1 MQKRLFFFMFL
12 SSLMGASLAFGG
24 YFLLIP
30 KSPYQNIEQ
39 RQQESLKW
47 LIDSSAT
54 VPKGLNFL
62 YASKK
67 VSPAVVHI
75 KTTTIKRRA
84 NYGEDAEIEDMI
96 RQFHGGGMPSY
107 PRQSSG
113 SGVILTDDGYIIT
126 NYHVISEAGQVEVI
140 LNDKRS
146 YIAQLIGKDPST
158 DLALLKIE
166 AKNLAFVPYGNSENL
181 QIGEWVLAIGNPF
194 DLTSTVTAGIVSA
207 KGRNINLLKDQYAIE
222 SFIQTD
228 AAVNPGNSG
237 GALVNLKGELIGIN
251 TAIATQTGYYAGYS
265 FAVPINIVKKVTQ
278 DLMQHGEI
286 QRAILGVSI
295 REIDATLAQELDL
308 QDLDGVYISGVIKN
322 SAASDAGIKVG
333 DVIKKIEGVAI
344 NSAAELQTRI
354 AMHRPGDKVSITF
367 ARKKAL
373 KKTNVIL
380 KNQQGEIKLLGQAPS
395 QEDTVLG
402 AKFREADY
410 LEKQKL
416 GIEYGVKIVWLGNG
430 KLKKYGVKEGFIIT
444 HINNQHIKNPKE
456 LIKIANQHH
465 SPITLDGVYPNGR
478 RDYYAIDG

>member
-1 MQKRLFFFMFL
+1 MFFLMFL
-12 SSLMGASLAFGG
+12 SALMGASMALGG

-30 KSPYQNIEQ
+30 KNPYQNIEQ
-39 RQQESLKW
+39 RQQENLRL

-54 VPKGLNFL
+54 VPEGLNFL
-62 YASKK
+62 YASKR

-75 KTTTIKRRA
+75 KTTTTRRRA
-84 NYGEDAEIEDMI
+84 SYGEDAEIEDMI
-96 RQFHGGGMPSY
+96 RQFHGGTMPSY

-126 NYHVISEAGQVEVI
+126 NYHVISEAGQIEVV

-146 YIAQLIGKDPST
+146 YVAKLIGKDPST

-295 REIDATLAQELDL
+295 REIDASLVQELGLKDL
-308 QDLDGVYISGVIKN
+308 KGVYISGVIKN

-333 DVIKKIEGVAI
+333 DVIKKIEGIAI

-354 AMHRPGDKVSITF
+354 AMHRPGDKVSITYE
-367 ARKKAL
+367 RSQKL
-373 KKTNVIL
+373 KKTNVVL
-380 KNQQGEIKLLGQAPS
+380 KNQQGEIKLLSQAPT
-395 QEDTVLG
+395 QEDPVLG
-402 AKFREADY
+402 AKFREAS
-410 LEKQKL
+410 LGEKQKL
-416 GIEYGVKIVWLGNG
+416 GIKYGVKVIWLGNG
-430 KLKKYGVKEGFIIT
+430 KLKKYGIKEGFIIT
-444 HINNQHIKNPKE
+444 HINNKHIKNTEE
-456 LIKIANQHH
+456 LLELVNQRQ